1 MKETVESLIN
11 TTAAFI
17 MLLVNC
23 KRNQG
28 EEDAFFI
35 V

>member
-1 MKETVESLIN
+1 MKEMVESLIN

-23 KRNQG
+23 KRN
-28 EEDAFFI
+28 
-35 V
+35 